1 MFYVEDQLPENT
13 IIRIFPTEGKI
24 TDKEVNIGVI
34 SIDGK
39 EVKYVSLVS
48 KNIRT
53 IDCIR
58 SGNYKMPEPIK
69 KNGAT
74 GNVSA
79 ANNNSGN
86 DFMSIP
92 KGSEE
97 EIPF

>member
-1 MFYVEDQLPENT
+1 
-13 IIRIFPTEGKI
+13 
-24 TDKEVNIGVI
+24 
-34 SIDGK
+34 
-39 EVKYVSLVS
+39 
-48 KNIRT
+48 
-53 IDCIR
+53 
-58 SGNYKMPEPIK
+58 MPEPIK